1 MVLWK
6 IKAGYEFRS
15 EELSKRPNTRKF
27 TCQYS
32 PNIQPG
38 HRHGMW
44 HWKVWN
50 SNDKRGRYERKE
62 GIKLPYYQ
70 KVKEIDVENG
80 YKYLGI
86 LVVDGLRDQEIK
98 EKIQEE
104 WTRWVLKVLKSK
116 LNGVINFTAINSMA
130 VAVIWYSAYMLT
142 LAKIWIKKTGWDK
155 KEIIENKVTEI
166 RKRCGKGLII
176 MEATVNI
183 EVKSLRKYYWHW
195 RSTAE
200 WGDERGE

>member
-1 MVLWK
+1 METAYYLSYLYWHLSFTMVLWK

-15 EELSKRPNTRKF
+15 EDLSKRPNTPKF

-86 LVVDGLRDQEIK
+86 LVVDGLRDQEIT
-98 EKIQEE
+98 EKMQEE
-104 WTRWVLKVLKSK
+104 
-116 LNGVINFTAINSMA
+116 
-130 VAVIWYSAYMLT
+130 
-142 LAKIWIKKTGWDK
+142 
-155 KEIIENKVTEI
+155 
-166 RKRCGKGLII
+166 
-176 MEATVNI
+176 
-183 EVKSLRKYYWHW
+183 
-195 RSTAE
+195 
-200 WGDERGE
+200 